1 MREAVAEQARQSKAI
16 AGKISG
22 SKAQHNAYA
31 KFLTFLL

>member
-1 MREAVAEQARQSKAI
+1 MREAVAEQAKQGKAI
-16 AGKISG
+16 AGQISG